1 MAYAMFSDPVNGVS
15 EVMLRRESANKIII
29 TTAKPMT
36 DDQMTDLYWTV
47 SAMSRTG
54 LTLHELMM
62 DRRECEDD

>member
-15 EVMLRRESANKIII
+15 DVMLRRESANKIII
-29 TTAKPMT
+29 TTAKPMN
-36 DDQMTDLYWTV
+36 DEQMTDLYWVV

-62 DRRECEDD
+62 DRKECEDD